1 MGKGVSQTLIG
12 DFIAW
17 IDERC
22 CLVPTFQPT
31 SLKHVYKPSTSQASF
46 WCSQLVPLFFE
57 TQATASSFQSVFRLA
72 FSPCTLSAVWP
83 TPAPASQQAPVP
95 VLQKASAA
103 ADISPRATAVCCK
116 SPVSQLQSLPEPM
129 LQPASVC
136 APAELQLSIVS
147 KLQHSVSALPPGC
160 WPDAFRLLQPSSQS
174 ILSVLYIML
183 HVVPSSQHFLPC
195 GFPCFPVFCFL
206 FWTMFGFGLAFAL
219 YLFACFWTEMF
230 TRWILV

>member
-22 CLVPTFQPT
+22 CLIPTSQPT
-31 SLKHVYKPSTSQASF
+31 SLKHVYKPSSSQASF
-46 WCSQLVPLFFE
+46 WVPLFFE
-57 TQATASSFQSVFRLA
+57 TQATASSYQSVFRLT
-72 FSPCTLSAVWP
+72 FSPGTLSAVWP

-95 VLQKASAA
+95 VLQKAFAA

-116 SPVSQLQSLPEPM
+116 SPVSELQSLQEPM

-136 APAELQLSIVS
+136 APAELQPSIVS
-147 KLQHSVSALPPGC
+147 KLQHSASALPPGC
-160 WPDAFRLLQPSSQS
+160 WPDALRMLQPSSQS

-183 HVVPSSQHFLPC
+183 HVVPSSQHFIYALW
-195 GFPCFPVFCFL
+195 FPVLSCVLLFVLDSVWIWICLCFVFVCL
-206 FWTMFGFGLAFAL
+206 FLDWNVYQM
-219 YLFACFWTEMF
+219 E
-230 TRWILV
+230 